1 MKALASFILRG
12 PSQAML
18 VAVGTAVL
26 AMMLPPL
33 TLLSGAA
40 VALYTLRIGVRPG
53 AMVMVGSAAFVG
65 ALAYVSLGNML
76 PGLVF
81 LAAIWLPVW
90 VLAWVLRQTRSLTLA
105 TLVAGGLGVAAVLLA
120 YLLVGD
126 VTAWWETQLLAIFEP
141 AMQADG
147 PLADEAAVQAI
158 LADIAKLMTGI
169 VISGMVL
176 NAVICL
182 YLARAWQAQLFNP
195 GGFRSEF
202 YELRL
207 GRKTALAAIAVLF
220 ASMLPLGDVTRLA
233 GELMIVAMS
242 LYMIQGL
249 AMFHAIV
256 AKRNMHV
263 AWLIGLYLVTLFV
276 LPQLLALVA
285 VVGLIDTWADF
296 RRRVS

>member
-1 MKALASFILRG
+1 
-12 PSQAML
+12 
-18 VAVGTAVL
+18 
-26 AMMLPPL
+26 
-33 TLLSGAA
+33 
-40 VALYTLRIGVRPG
+40 
-53 AMVMVGSAAFVG
+53 MVMVGSAAFVG

-242 LYMIQGL
+242 LYVIQGL
-249 AMFHAIV
+249 AMIHAIV
-256 AKRNMHV
+256 AKRNLHV